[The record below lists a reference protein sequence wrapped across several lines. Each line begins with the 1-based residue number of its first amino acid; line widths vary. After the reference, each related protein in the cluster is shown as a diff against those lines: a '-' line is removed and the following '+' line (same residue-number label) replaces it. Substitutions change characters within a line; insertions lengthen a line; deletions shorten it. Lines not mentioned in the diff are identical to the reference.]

1 MSDKLTEFRD
11 ALRAALQDTDPE
23 NQIWADTELDQHL
36 IRALFDINSVRPREQ
51 KTTLTTTVASKDLDI
66 SSLADR
72 LDVVKVEYR
81 VGQDPQEFR
90 NFTTWADVLTM
101 DIDSLPSAA
110 ESVYIYWTSP
120 HTLTTAT
127 STLPA
132 ALVNLLLMGGEA
144 FAALAWINK
153 GRSQI
158 VESITKLT
166 SVDTALGLIAARV
179 AQAVTD
185 LAAARLGIGLK
196 ATEANTAIEA
206 MQARIT
212 QAVADIA
219 SGRALVNS
227 LTRGSNAETDYLRVA
242 ATELNTAT
250 EYLSKARGYLAEDQP
265 AQEKANLASH
275 ELNAAGGYI
284 NEARSRLTGISS
296 KLNIAAMVRQYQ
308 ADAMQKLA
316 LFKTELKQHEP
327 ILIVPNYSKD

>member
-11 ALRAALQDTDPE
+11 ALRAALQDTDPDNE
-23 NQIWADTELDQHL
+23 IWTDTELDQHL
-36 IRALFDINSVRPREQ
+36 IRALVDINSVRPREQ

-120 HTLTTAT
+120 HLLTTAT

-158 VESITKLT
+158 VESIAKLT
-166 SVDTALGLIAARV
+166 GVDTALGLIAARV

-185 LAAARLGIGLK
+185 LAAARSGIGLK
-196 ATEANTAIEA
+196 MTEANTAITN

-212 QAVADIA
+212 QAVADIVTA
-219 SGRALVNS
+219 RTYMNT
-227 LTRGSNAETDYLRVA
+227 LTRGGNPESDYLRASVG
-242 ATELNTAT
+242 ELNTAT
-250 EYLSKARGYLAEDQP
+250 EYLSQARGYLAEDQP

-275 ELNAAGGYI
+275 ELNSANGYI

-316 LFKTELKQHEP
+316 LFKVELAQHEP
-327 ILIVPNYSKD
+327 ITIVPNYSKD